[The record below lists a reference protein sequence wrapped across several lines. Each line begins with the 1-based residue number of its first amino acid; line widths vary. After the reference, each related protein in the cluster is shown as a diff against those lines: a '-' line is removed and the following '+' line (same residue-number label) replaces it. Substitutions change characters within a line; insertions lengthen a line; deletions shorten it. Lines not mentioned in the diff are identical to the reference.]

1 MADEQLPDP
10 TQPASD
16 DDLEEARR
24 HWEGLHD
31 DECYRDVHGVP
42 TLSARGERG
51 CTIALAVAAGG
62 MIALFALFVWLVV
75 HFLF

>member
-10 TQPASD
+10 MQTASD
-16 DDLEEARR
+16 DDIEEARR

-42 TLSARGERG
+42 TLSAQDERG
-51 CTIALAVAAGG
+51 CTILLAVVAGG
-62 MIALFALFVWLVV
+62 IIGLVALSVWLVV